1 MIKEFL
7 RPRTIKE
14 ALELKAKY
22 KDQAFF
28 LGGGT
33 ELNSK
38 YFPFAP
44 EQLISLEGLSLT
56 KIGIS
61 ATEIVIGACC
71 TIQQLIEEEGIPL
84 PLKTAARHIINRNI
98 RTIATIG
105 GHLGSNK
112 SCGSLLPILV
122 ALDAKVEIAA
132 AEKSQI
138 VPIIQYLDA
147 KGAAGSAGLITQ
159 LRIPQGTRRTAA
171 LKKYTRTAN
180 DLSII
185 TVAVTMSRDG
195 DMVKAPIIAI
205 GGVAKHVVR
214 LTGVEDKLNNQVLP
228 AQEKLEKMV
237 SDSVKPISDLRG
249 SVQFKK
255 YLAGVLVASVL
266 EEAYSQ
272 KGESK

>member
-1 MIKEFL
+1 M
-7 RPRTIKE
+7 
-14 ALELKAKY
+14 
-22 KDQAFF
+22 
-28 LGGGT
+28 
-33 ELNSK
+33 
-38 YFPFAP
+38 
-44 EQLISLEGLSLT
+44 
-56 KIGIS
+56 
-61 ATEIVIGACC
+61 
-71 TIQQLIEEEGIPL
+71 
-84 PLKTAARHIINRNI
+84 
-98 RTIATIG
+98 
-105 GHLGSNK
+105 
-112 SCGSLLPILV
+112 
-122 ALDAKVEIAA
+122 
-132 AEKSQI
+132 
-138 VPIIQYLDA
+138 
-147 KGAAGSAGLITQ
+147 ITQ